1 MKKTTLY
8 AVTAAALLTFASAH
22 ALDRSSTEVKGNVD
36 QKVKVDNAF
45 NIGIGDGV
53 TARQRIGAIGG
64 GEVKIGGNVKQDVK
78 VKNAFNIGIGKKVK
92 ACQDIGV
99 SGDAGC

>member
-1 MKKTTLY
+1 MTKTTLF
-8 AVTAAALLTFASAH
+8 ALTTAALLSLSSAY

-78 VKNAFNIGIGKKVK
+78 VKNAFNIGIGKNVK

-99 SGDAGC
+99 IGDAGC